1 MKLVSLLFRCFWTF
15 GWDCNLQPSKSVT
28 HRQSCGIGWLFKD
41 GDYLRMCISWMLSSQ
56 ISTVHELIGKSQ
68 LQVVSVYSKRFP
80 NKRNSSDQKWGF
92 NFRVFPLS
100 HETWSMVE
108 PRMQAGLS
116 SPHFDEL
123 RMEPLGS
130 PICWG
135 SVMKDWNHWNHL
147 RDSRNCFCVS
157 CVWGKLSKA
166 NLSYQDITT
175 YHETWQIQHEKTLV
189 SLWAMTE
196 APNRVEIWMTSWFLV
211 CLNPLISWCGM
222 LNYWSHLLY
231 PTVLVWGI

>member
-1 MKLVSLLFRCFWTF
+1 MFLDFEL

-28 HRQSCGIGWLFKD
+28 HRQSREIGWFFQD
-41 GDYLRMCISWMLSSQ
+41 GDHLRMCISWMLSSQ
-56 ISTVHELIGKSQ
+56 ICTVHELIGKSQ

-135 SVMKDWNHWNHL
+135 SVMKDWNHWNPL

-157 CVWGKLSKA
+157 CVWGKLSQSELKLSGHCDISW
-166 NLSYQDITT
+166 NLAVL
-175 YHETWQIQHEKTLV
+175 TWKNSGEPLSHDWSTKQGGNMNDFLV
-189 SLWAMTE
+189 S
-196 APNRVEIWMTSWFLV
+196 
-211 CLNPLISWCGM
+211 CLFKS
-222 LNYWSHLLY
+222 
-231 PTVLVWGI
+231 TD

>member
-1 MKLVSLLFRCFWTF
+1 MGLQLATRRISSFQGWNCLVLVEPNQWHTVNLAKLVGFLRWKPLQDVHFLNVVIPDFFCSWVDWQEPTSTGFRLLQEIPKQKQFR
-15 GWDCNLQPSKSVT
+15 PKV
-28 HRQSCGIGWLFKD
+28 
-41 GDYLRMCISWMLSSQ
+41 
-56 ISTVHELIGKSQ
+56 
-68 LQVVSVYSKRFP
+68 
-80 NKRNSSDQKWGF
+80 GF

-147 RDSRNCFCVS
+147 RDSRNCFCFS
-157 CVWGKLSKA
+157 CVWGKLSQSELKLSGHYNISW
-166 NLSYQDITT
+166 NLAVL
-175 YHETWQIQHEKTLV
+175 TWKNSG

-196 APNRVEIWMTSWFLV
+196 APNRVETWMTSWFLV

-222 LNYWSHLLY
+222 LNYWNHVLC

>member
-1 MKLVSLLFRCFWTF
+1 
-15 GWDCNLQPSKSVT
+15 
-28 HRQSCGIGWLFKD
+28 
-41 GDYLRMCISWMLSSQ
+41 MCISWMLSSQ

-68 LQVVSVYSKRFP
+68 LQLASVYSQRFP
-80 NKRNSSDQKWGF
+80 NKDSSDQKWGF

-147 RDSRNCFCVS
+147 RDSRNCFCFS
-157 CVWGKLSKA
+157 CVWGKLSQSELKLSGYYNISW
-166 NLSYQDITT
+166 NLAVL
-175 YHETWQIQHEKTLV
+175 TWKNSGEPLSHDWSTKQGGNMNDFLV
-189 SLWAMTE
+189 S
-196 APNRVEIWMTSWFLV
+196 
-211 CLNPLISWCGM
+211 CLFKSAN
-222 LNYWSHLLY
+222 
-231 PTVLVWGI
+231 